1 MCVDVQDLVD
11 EGSVFFFFFFLKQQF
26 ASCREGE
33 YKLPVP

>member
-11 EGSVFFFFFFLKQQF
+11 EGSVFFVLSDTAVCFMQGGG
-26 ASCREGE
+26 R